1 MNITVFGATGR
12 TGIQIVRQA
21 IDAGHRVTAVVRDP
35 AGLAEAK
42 PYRVVTASVR
52 TAPDEVLADAVSG
65 ADAVLSALGPRSRA
79 DTGITTAATTAIVRA
94 MKAGDARRII
104 VVSAAPVSTTPS
116 PGRPRPPRHDPGEG
130 FVMRSVLT
138 PMIQRVLRYNYVDL
152 ARMED
157 VLRDSALDWT
167 SVRPPQLTDKPRTG
181 QYRTATGQ
189 NLRGGVRISR
199 ADLADL
205 MLDAIDQ
212 PETFGHAL
220 GIAY

>member
-12 TGIQIVRQA
+12 TGAQIVRQA

-35 AGLAEAK
+35 VGLTGAQ
-42 PYRVVTASVR
+42 PWRVVTASVR
-52 TAPDEVLADAVSG
+52 TAPDDVLTGAVSG

-79 DTGITTAATTAIVRA
+79 DTGIAEAATTAIVRA
-94 MKAGDARRII
+94 MKAADARRII

-130 FVMRSVLT
+130 FVMRTVLT
-138 PMIQRVLRYNYVDL
+138 PVIQRVLRDNYTDL

-157 VLRDSALDWT
+157 VLRASGLDWT
-167 SVRPPQLTDKPRTG
+167 SVRPPRLTDGPRTG
-181 QYRTATGQ
+181 RYRTAIEQ
-189 NLRGGVRISR
+189 NLRGGVRIAR

-205 MLDAIDQ
+205 MLTAIARPD
-212 PETFGHAL
+212 TFGHAL

>member
-12 TGIQIVRQA
+12 TGSHVMRQA
-21 IDAGHRVTAVVRDP
+21 IDAGHRVTVIVRDP
-35 AGLAEAK
+35 AGLAGAN
-42 PYRVVTASVR
+42 PHRVITASVR
-52 TAPDEVLADAVSG
+52 TAPDEVLVEAVSG

-79 DTGITTAATTAIVRA
+79 DIGIATAATTAIVRA

-104 VVSAAPVSTTPS
+104 VLSAAPVSTTPS

-130 FVMRSVLT
+130 FVMRTVLT
-138 PMIQRVLRYNYVDL
+138 PMIQRVLSYNYTDL

-157 VLRDSALDWT
+157 VLRDSGLDWT

-181 QYRTATGQ
+181 HYRTATEQ
-189 NLRGGVRISR
+189 NLRGGVRIAR

-205 MLDAIDQ
+205 MLNAIGQ
-212 PETFGHAL
+212 PETFGHAI
-220 GIAY
+220 GVAY